1 MNNKLYE
8 YKLRNFNQ
16 VTNKV
21 DFLFREAGAWKWNT
35 RSTTPSFRVFD
46 YLIENP
52 NVLKNTYLSTVHSTS
67 KTSMPFTMIS
77 FFKGKDK
84 VFTGQKTDFV
94 DVFVEKVGNRYR
106 SRIKAK
112 SHWTRFERIYS

>member
-21 DFLFREAGAWKWNT
+21 DFKFREAGAWRWNT
-35 RSTTPSFRVFD
+35 RSTTPSFRVSD
-46 YLIENP
+46 YLIANP
-52 NVLKNTYLSTVHSTS
+52 NVLKNTYLSRVHATS

-77 FFKGKDK
+77 FFKNNQ
-84 VFTGQKTDFV
+84 FTGQKVDFV
-94 DVFVEKVGNRYR
+94 DVFIEKIGNRYMT
-106 SRIKAK
+106 RIKDK
-112 SHWTRFERIYS
+112 SEWSRFQNIHI